1 MSDLNH
7 IANNISVCEFNPAH
21 NVYYYRA
28 RYYDQSSGRFVN
40 EDPVGFAGG
49 QENFFAYLGND
60 PADLTDPFGLRP
72 LTDCEKQKLAPY
84 IPKIDLDKANLHDD
98 GVPWYLGKGY
108 NGITRGNNIYF
119 RPGAYDP
126 STVGGLALLGHELVH
141 VGQYRNGLTWLKYL
155 KASRHGYDKNKYEP
169 PADAKQAEI
178 GNGLK
183 DACGGCSKP

>member
-1 MSDLNH
+1 
-7 IANNISVCEFNPAH
+7 V
-21 NVYYYRA
+21 
-28 RYYDQSSGRFVN
+28 
-40 EDPVGFAGG
+40 
-49 QENFFAYLGND
+49 GND
-60 PADLTDPFGLRP
+60 PVDSTDPFGLRP

-108 NGITRGNNIYF
+108 IGITRGNDIYF
-119 RPGAYDP
+119 RPGVYDP

-155 KASRHGYDKNKYEP
+155 LASRHGYGKNKYEP
-169 PADAKQAEI
+169 PADAKEGEI
-178 GNGLK
+178 KNGLK